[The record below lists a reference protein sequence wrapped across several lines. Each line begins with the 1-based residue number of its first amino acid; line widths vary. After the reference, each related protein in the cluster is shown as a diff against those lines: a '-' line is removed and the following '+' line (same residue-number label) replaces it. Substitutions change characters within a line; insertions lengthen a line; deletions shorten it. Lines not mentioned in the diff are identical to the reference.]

1 MHEYPSSVHIS
12 LFVDLLSIALVVD
25 SVIPQV
31 HVELSEAQRI
41 GTIRE
46 MLIPPKATDP
56 AIKAVTTLTASAFQT
71 ERILTQCIQSTR
83 EGPWIAADI
92 RGSKSTVLC

>member
-12 LFVDLLSIALVVD
+12 LFVDLFSIAVVVD

-41 GTIRE
+41 GTIRG
-46 MLIPPKATDP
+46 MLLPPKATGP
-56 AIKAVTTLTASAFQT
+56 AIKAVTPLTASVFQT
-71 ERILTQCIQSTR
+71 ERILTQCI
-83 EGPWIAADI
+83 EGRALDC
-92 RGSKSTVLC
+92 R